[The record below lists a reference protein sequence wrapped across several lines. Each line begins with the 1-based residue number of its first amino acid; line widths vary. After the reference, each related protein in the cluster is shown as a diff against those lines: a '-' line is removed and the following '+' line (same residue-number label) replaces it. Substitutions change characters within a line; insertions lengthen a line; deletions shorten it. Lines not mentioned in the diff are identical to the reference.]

1 MSFLENLN
9 KIEEHLEKI
18 KKVNRNVASLG
29 KFSSLESDLVKEH
42 LRALYE
48 LYDELPSFKI
58 PSNTIVDSKSTDKVE
73 IEKKIETVQQEVVVK
88 NEEPNL
94 IDNKELENVT
104 PEMDNKEASEIIEE
118 SIEEEVKEQPVE
130 PIVSFEKESINLFEK
145 KQIQPEEIEISSN
158 NRTTK
163 PIKQL
168 IGLNDK
174 FTFIK
179 VLFGNSVAKYDEA
192 IAKIDAMNSK
202 KEAMHYFETHVWNGK
217 DLEEKEE
224 LVERIDAILEVKF
237 SS

>member
-18 KKVNRNVASLG
+18 KKVNRNVASVG

-58 PSNTIVDSKSTDKVE
+58 SSNTVIDSKPNEKVE
-73 IEKKIETVQQEVVVK
+73 VEKKVEMIQQEVVVK
-88 NEEPNL
+88 KDEPSL
-94 IDNKELENVT
+94 IENKELENVT
-104 PEMDNKEASEIIEE
+104 QEMDNEEAAEIIEE
-118 SIEEEVKEQPVE
+118 SIEEVKEQPVE
-130 PIVSFEKESINLFEK
+130 PVVSFEKESVNLFEK
-145 KQIQPEEIEISSN
+145 KQIQPEEIEVSSN
-158 NRTTK
+158 NKTTK

-202 KEAMHYFETHVWNGK
+202 KEAMHYFDTHVWNGK

-237 SS
+237 GS